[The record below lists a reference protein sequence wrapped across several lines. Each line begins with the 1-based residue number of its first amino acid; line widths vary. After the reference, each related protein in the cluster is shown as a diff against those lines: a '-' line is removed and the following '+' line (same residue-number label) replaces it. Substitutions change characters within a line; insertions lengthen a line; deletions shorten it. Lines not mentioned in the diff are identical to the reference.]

1 MDELHIGDV
10 AILKKDTQ
18 VVVHAVKVETRPGF
32 QYEIAGR
39 TLGYLLEVER
49 LPEGSLTLVSEGDGT
64 DREGD
69 DSPEE
74 EA

>member
-1 MDELHIGDV
+1 MDRLHIGDL

-18 VVVHAVKVETRPGF
+18 VRVHAIKTETRPGF

-39 TLGYLLEVER
+39 TLGYLLEVGR
-49 LPEGSLTLVSEGDGT
+49 LPEGSLTLVPEEDGI